1 MSNRSLSVSAAVLLI
16 LSGALLADDKDLLKN
31 NAAPPNLMIIFG
43 NSQTL
48 QQPILGT
55 SSAWDGDADS
65 PGSKMGAAKRVIKQ
79 FVNDRTTVANIGM
92 STFAHNP
99 NAGSIQIFGKHWLYA
114 PLITDFP
121 LEPWREPAGTINRW
135 GKSGEGPCTNLT
147 VPSCTDRSPAYIT
160 LASSS
165 AAVVGPFFGPSGAGT
180 AYIYLDGN
188 ASSAT
193 KRIQWT
199 LTAGKYGDAFSDGTL
214 STYSRLID
222 SMEVTKRYQAK
233 VLGVWQ
239 TQLLTPSGN
248 LGTVMVPYVP
258 PSILPPDLFYG
269 SGADAGKEIGFL
281 NDPRGDFNVSANCS
295 GWEFQTGS
303 SPLPLIKIPRDY
315 SWGQA
320 CNPPQ
325 NSYSCAARL
334 LRPQAKLVHYEQGTD
349 SFTTLDPDNPGYTG
363 AGSRYA
369 DGCDPALLG
378 GVDAGL
384 DVTEN
389 QAVLTARNG
398 SQAPIKNLLTNIF
411 DYLNNPTIDGFQ
423 AGKRL
428 DDPDASCRKSA
439 VILIYDNFNG
449 CQNDGCNYLTNFILT
464 KFKQIGVPVF
474 VIGFGT
480 SASAT
485 SGTGTCIAQNT
496 GAILDD
502 GTPGYIPVSS
512 PEALYQA
519 LDAILSLIQS
529 SKEFGSSSVSSAQ
542 AAGDQMAYLA
552 TFNATRDR
560 SIWNGRVNGYKL
572 DASGRIQL
580 APRTIQDPLDP
591 FNGVTLPSPS
601 NDPSSL
607 IWNAG
612 QNLAQTP
619 GTGATDPSAV
629 LSPGASTS
637 TGSYADDSTDTVQT
651 IPTRFYPG
659 RKIVFSLPVG
669 YLLPVLSLPIGNT
682 DTVPEM
688 RQNMTFTP
696 LATWWPA
703 LKALLGPQFSPPA
716 ALNPPLTDT
725 EAANILRFIWGDRDA
740 VITTTK
746 ESQRYRGL
754 KLGDI
759 FHSSPLLVG
768 RPGNF
773 AYYMTNLHD
782 YQKFFATYRTRRKVL
797 YFGAND
803 GLLHAIDAAAWDRD
817 RSVCP
822 KAPDGSDGHCYDL
835 GSGAEFFAYAP
846 RDLMQTYKT
855 FKDSLSQPKRAEWSV
870 DGPPTAADVFIDAS
884 HSGTPNPSHRAWH
897 TVLVGG
903 MREGA
908 NFEGTSGVPPFDSQG
923 SYFALDVTQ
932 PDELTVDAGGNV
944 VPTSSSATFAAPQC
958 LNADGDASCGKDAS
972 DPAVRAGQPARA
984 WPTVLWEIQDKSDLD
999 VAPSPGAG
1007 YVDMG
1012 ETWAKPAVGRVRV
1025 CTANC
1030 SNTVAPLP
1038 VYEDRH
1044 VAIFGG
1050 GFDRSRLNR
1059 RGNWLYMVDIE
1070 TGKTLYRAN
1079 SSCGINAGSGS
1090 CTPIYFGSVPSEPTA
1105 VDFQQDGYLDRIYVG
1120 DLKGQLWRIDLSD
1133 LRLLASPPGGR
1144 LNNQL
1149 DLNAGSGKP
1158 FLLFRAPQPV
1168 PPATEPFYP
1177 IYFRPIPISLGY
1189 DVGGSPALGIA
1200 FGTGDR
1206 DDILARVD
1214 PASKNTKARY
1224 YYVVDTGNT
1233 VTRTESDLM
1242 DIASAT
1248 AAAASSAP
1256 TLGWF
1261 LELAA
1266 GERVIT
1272 DSLAVNGVIYFGSF
1286 NPVSPATA
1294 NRPCSNPDRCSSAT
1308 GIPRF
1313 YRVRYST
1320 GDPYLGSD
1328 RGETQQSAI
1337 FVSEPVFFLSYDQH
1351 GQIVF
1356 STENTIKSE
1365 TAPGGGTS
1373 TLRNWKETSRR
1384 P

>member
-1 MSNRSLSVSAAVLLI
+1 MRNRSLSASTAALLL
-16 LSGALLADDKDLLKN
+16 LSGALLADDKDLLKS

-48 QQPILGT
+48 QQPILGST
-55 SSAWDGDADS
+55 SAWDGDADS

-79 FVNDRTTVANIGM
+79 FVNDRVAVANIGL
-92 STFAHNP
+92 STFAHDP
-99 NAGSIQIFGKHWLYA
+99 NAGSIRIFGKHWVYA

-135 GKSGEGPCTNLT
+135 GKSGEGPCTNRT
-147 VPSCTDRSPAYIT
+147 VPGCTDRSPAYIT
-160 LASSS
+160 LPSSS
-165 AAVVGPFFGPSGAGT
+165 ATVVGPFFGPAGGGT
-180 AYIYLDGN
+180 AYIYLDGT
-188 ASSAT
+188 ASTAT

-214 STYSRLID
+214 SIYTRLTH
-222 SMEVTKRYQAK
+222 SMQVTKRYQEK
-233 VLGVWQ
+233 VLGIWL
-239 TQLLTPSGN
+239 TRLLTPNGN
-248 LGTVMVPYVP
+248 LGTVVIPYVP
-258 PSILPPDLFYG
+258 PSTLPPDLFYG

-281 NDPRGDFNVSANCS
+281 NDPRGDFDVKANCS

-334 LRPQAKLVHYEQGTD
+334 LRPQAKLVHYEQSTD

-363 AGSRYA
+363 AGSKYA

-378 GVDAGL
+378 AVDAGL
-384 DVTEN
+384 DVAEN
-389 QAVLTARNG
+389 QAVLTTRNG
-398 SQAPIKNLLTNIF
+398 SQAPIKNLLENIF
-411 DYLNNPTIDGFQ
+411 EYFNDPNLDGFK
-423 AGKRL
+423 AGRRT
-428 DDPDASCRKSA
+428 DDPDASCRTTA

-449 CQNDGCNYLTNFILT
+449 CQNDACNYLTGHILT
-464 KFKQIGVPVF
+464 KFKQIEVPVF
-474 VIGFGT
+474 VIGFGA
-480 SASAT
+480 SATAT
-485 SGTGTCIAQNT
+485 SGTGSCIAKNT

-502 GTPGYIPVSS
+502 GTVGYFPVTT
-512 PEALYQA
+512 PEALYRA
-519 LDAILSLIQS
+519 LDGILSVVQS
-529 SKEFGSSSVSSAQ
+529 TKEFGSSAVSSAQ

-552 TFNATRDR
+552 TFNAAKDR

-572 DASGRIQL
+572 DASGHVQL
-580 APRTIQDPLDP
+580 VQRTIHDPLDP
-591 FNGVTLPSPS
+591 FNDITLPFPS
-601 NDPSSL
+601 NDPASL

-629 LSPGASTS
+629 LSPGASIS
-637 TGSYADDSTDTVQT
+637 TGSYEDDSTDTVQT
-651 IPTRFYPG
+651 IPTHFYPG
-659 RKIVFSLPVG
+659 RKIVFSLPDG
-669 YLLPVLSLPIGNT
+669 YSQPVLSLPIGNT
-682 DTVPEM
+682 DTVPET

-696 LATWWPA
+696 LASWWQA

-725 EAANILRFIWGDRDA
+725 EAGNCLRFIWGDRDA

-746 ESQRYRGL
+746 ESQKYQGL

-782 YQKFFATYRTRRKVL
+782 YQKFFATYRSRRKVL

-803 GLLHAIDAAAWDRD
+803 GLFHAIDAAAWDRD
-817 RSVCP
+817 RSVCA
-822 KAPDGSDGHCYDL
+822 KEPDGSDGHCYDL
-835 GSGAEFFAYAP
+835 GSGAELFAYAP
-846 RDLMQTYKT
+846 RSLMQTYKT
-855 FKDSLSQPKRAEWSV
+855 FKDSLGQPKRAEWSV
-870 DGPPTAADVFIDAS
+870 DGPPTAADAFIDIS
-884 HSGTPNPSHRAWH
+884 HSGIPNASHRAWH

-903 MREGA
+903 MREGS
-908 NFEGTSGVPPFDSQG
+908 NFQGTSGAPPFDSQG
-923 SYFALDVTQ
+923 SVFALDITQ
-932 PDELTVDAGGNV
+932 PDELTVDTDGNV
-944 VPTSSSATFAAPQC
+944 VPPSSSATFAAPRC
-958 LNADGDASCGKDAS
+958 LTANGDASCGKDAA
-972 DPAVRAGQPARA
+972 DPTVRGTQTARA
-984 WPTVLWEIQDKSDLD
+984 WPTVLWEIQDRGDLD
-999 VAPSPGAG
+999 VDPSPGAG
-1007 YVDMG
+1007 FVDMG
-1012 ETWAKPAVGRVRV
+1012 ETWSKPAVGRVRL

-1038 VYEDRH
+1038 IYEDRY

-1050 GFDRSRLNR
+1050 GFGRERLNQ
-1059 RGNWLYMVDIE
+1059 RGNWLYMVDVE
-1070 TGKTLYRAN
+1070 TGKTLYRVN

-1090 CTPIYFGSVPSEPTA
+1090 CTPVYFGSVPSEPTA
-1105 VDFQQDGYLDRIYVG
+1105 VEFQQDGLLDRLYVG

-1144 LNNQL
+1144 FNNQL
-1149 DLNAGSGKP
+1149 DLAAGSGKP

-1168 PPATEPFYP
+1168 PPATAPFYP

-1189 DVGGSPALGIA
+1189 DVGGSPAVGIA

-1206 DDILARVD
+1206 DDILARTD
-1214 PASKNTKARY
+1214 IASRNTRARY
-1224 YYVVDTGNT
+1224 YVVVDAGNT

-1242 DIASAT
+1242 DIVSSTAAT
-1248 AAAASSAP
+1248 ASSTPA
-1256 TLGWF
+1256 LGWF
-1261 LELAA
+1261 LELTA

-1272 DSLAVNGVIYFGSF
+1272 DSLAVNGVVYFGTF
-1286 NPVSPATA
+1286 NPTGPATT
-1294 NRPCSNPDRCSSAT
+1294 NRPCSNPDRCSVPM
-1308 GIPRF
+1308 GVPRF
-1313 YRVRYST
+1313 YRVLYAT

-1328 RGETQQSAI
+1328 RGETQSHAM
-1337 FVSEPVFFLSYDQH
+1337 FLSEPVFFLSYDQH
-1351 GQIVF
+1351 GEIVF

-1365 TAPGGGTS
+1365 TAHGGGTS

>member
-1 MSNRSLSVSAAVLLI
+1 MSTRSLSVSAAALLL
-16 LSGALLADDKDLLKN
+16 LSGALLADDKELLKTS
-31 NAAPPNLMIIFG
+31 AAPPNLMIIFG

-48 QQPILGT
+48 QQPILG
-55 SSAWDGDADS
+55 SSDAWDGDADS

-79 FVNDRTTVANIGM
+79 FVNDRTAVANIGM

-99 NAGSIQIFGKHWLYA
+99 TAGSIQIFGKHWLYA
-114 PLITDFP
+114 PLVTDFP

-214 STYSRLID
+214 STYTRLID
-222 SMEVTKRYQAK
+222 TMEVTKRYQAK
-233 VLGVWQ
+233 VAGVWQ

-248 LGTVMVPYVP
+248 LGTVVVPYVP

-281 NDPRGDFNVSANCS
+281 NDPGGDFNVSANCS

-303 SPLPLIKIPRDY
+303 SPLPLLKIPRDY

-389 QAVLTARNG
+389 QAILTTRNG

-411 DYLNNPTIDGFQ
+411 DYLNNPNIDGFK
-423 AGKRL
+423 AGKRT

-619 GTGATDPSAV
+619 GTGATDPTAV

-651 IPTRFYPG
+651 ISTRFYPG

-682 DTVPEM
+682 DTVPEI

-782 YQKFFATYRTRRKVL
+782 YQKFFATYRTRRRVL

-835 GSGAEFFAYAP
+835 GSGTEFFAYAP

-855 FKDSLSQPKRAEWSV
+855 FKDSLGQPKRAEWSV

-884 HSGTPNPSHRAWH
+884 HSGIPNPSHRAWH

-923 SYFALDVTQ
+923 SYFALDITQ
-932 PDELTVDAGGNV
+932 PDELTVDTGGNV

-984 WPTVLWEIQDKSDLD
+984 WPTVLWEIQDRSDLD

-1012 ETWAKPAVGRVRV
+1012 ETWSKPVIGRVRV

-1044 VAIFGG
+1044 VAIYGG

-1059 RGNWLYMVDIE
+1059 RGNWVYMVDIE
-1070 TGKTLYRAN
+1070 TGMMLYRAN

-1090 CTPIYFGSVPSEPTA
+1090 CTPVYFGSVPSEPTA
-1105 VDFQQDGYLDRIYVG
+1105 VDFQQDGYLDRLYVG
-1120 DLKGQLWRIDLSD
+1120 DLKGQLWRIDLTD

-1177 IYFRPIPISLGY
+1177 IYFRPIPISIGY

-1206 DDILARVD
+1206 DDILARID
-1214 PASKNTKARY
+1214 PASRNTKARY

-1294 NRPCSNPDRCSSAT
+1294 NRPCSNPDRCSQAT

-1313 YRVRYST
+1313 YRVRFST

-1328 RGETQQSAI
+1328 RGETQQNAI

-1365 TAPGGGTS
+1365 TAPGGGSS